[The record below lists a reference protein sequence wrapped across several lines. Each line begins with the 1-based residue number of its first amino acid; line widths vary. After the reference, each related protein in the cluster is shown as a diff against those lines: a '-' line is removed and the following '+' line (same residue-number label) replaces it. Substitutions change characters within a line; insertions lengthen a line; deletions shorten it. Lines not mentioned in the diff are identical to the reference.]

1 MAGTESRHVCVGRV
15 AGVYGVKGWVRVES
29 FTDPPENIL
38 HYTPWCLQGKS
49 EAQTLMVAE
58 GRRHGKRVLARLETV
73 GDRDAAA
80 ELSGMEIFVERAH
93 LPELANGRYY
103 WTDLEGLKVV
113 TTDGTSLGSVNSIIS
128 TGANDVLV
136 VCGDSRR
143 LIPFIVG
150 DTVQSVDIEAGT
162 ITVAW
167 DATF

>member
-1 MAGTESRHVCVGRV
+1 MAGTGSRHVCVGRV

-38 HYTPWCLQGKS
+38 RYTPWCLQGKS
-49 EAQTLMVAE
+49 EAQTLSVAE

-73 GDRDAAA
+73 DDRDAAA
-80 ELSGMEIFVERAH
+80 ELSGMEIFVERAQ
-93 LPELANGRYY
+93 LPEVANGQYY
-103 WTDLEGLKVV
+103 WTDLEGLEVV
-113 TTDGTSLGSVNSIIS
+113 TTDGTSLGNVNSMIS
-128 TGANDVLV
+128 AGANDVLV